1 MWRYMIRMT
10 RGCGL
15 AVVLFVW
22 ALTPVQAQAPASN
35 ARLNAVA
42 TVPELGSLVREIG
55 GDQVAVTVFA
65 KGTEDPHFV
74 EAKPSFVKI
83 LSRADVFVQIG
94 MGMEIGWAP
103 TLLQQARNRRIV
115 PGAAGYINAST
126 VIAPLQVAS
135 GTVDRSMGDVHPEGN
150 PHYLLDPVQ
159 SLAVAQLIRDRL
171 SGLSPSHQAH
181 FEARYTAFHQRL
193 GASLVGESLATQ
205 YDVEKL
211 ALLANHGKLDAF
223 LESQGELHLLGGWL
237 GRMRAYRGTRVVVDH
252 NQWIYFTRRFGLNIT
267 GMMEPKPGL
276 PPTTRHLRALIQDM
290 RTQNVKLILLGTY
303 FDPRHARF
311 LAKHTDANVVNMA
324 HQVGARPEADG
335 YFRMMDY
342 NIQQIQTVLT
352 PSTK

>member
-1 MWRYMIRMT
+1 MRLYLIRMT
-10 RGCGL
+10 CRLGL
-15 AVVLFVW
+15 AFALFVW
-22 ALTPVQAQAPASN
+22 GLTSAQAQSPSSN
-35 ARLNAVA
+35 ARLNVAA
-42 TVPELGSLVREIG
+42 TVPELGSLVRDIG
-55 GDQVAVTVFA
+55 GDHVAVTVFA

-83 LSRADVFVQIG
+83 LSRADLFVQIG

-115 PGAAGYINAST
+115 PGAPGYINAST

-150 PHYLLDPVQ
+150 PHYLLDPIQ

-171 SGLSPSHQAH
+171 NGLTPSIK
-181 FEARYTAFHQRL
+181 EDVETRYTTFHQRI
-193 GASLVGESLATQ
+193 GTGLVGAPLATK

-211 ALLANHGKLDAF
+211 ALLANHGKLAEF
-223 LESQGELHLLGGWL
+223 LESQGELDLLGGWL

-252 NQWIYFTRRFGLNIT
+252 NQWVYFARRFGLDIV
-267 GMMEPKPGL
+267 GLMEPKPGL
-276 PPTTRHLRALIQDM
+276 PPTTRHLRTLIKTMRSQD
-290 RTQNVKLILLGTY
+290 VKLILLGTY

-311 LAKHTDANVVNMA
+311 LAKHTKAKVVNMA
-324 HQVGARPEADG
+324 HQVSARPEADT

-342 NIQQIQTVLT
+342 NIQQIQTALMLFE
-352 PSTK
+352 